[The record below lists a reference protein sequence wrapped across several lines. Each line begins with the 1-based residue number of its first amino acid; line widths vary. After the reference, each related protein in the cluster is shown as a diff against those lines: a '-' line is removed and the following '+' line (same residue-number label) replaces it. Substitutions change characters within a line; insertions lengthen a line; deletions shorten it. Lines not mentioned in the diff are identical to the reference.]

1 MAHRSENIVLVAWML
16 SLTSSL
22 AVLFIGEVLGQ
33 IPCSLCW
40 FQRAFMFPLAIV
52 LGLGVWWRDPMVARY
67 GVILAAIGASSP
79 CGTSEY
85 FMV

>member
-16 SLTSSL
+16 SLISSL

-52 LGLGVWWRDPMVARY
+52 LGLGVWWRDTGLSWR
-67 GVILAAIGASSP
+67 
-79 CGTSEY
+79 
-85 FMV
+85 